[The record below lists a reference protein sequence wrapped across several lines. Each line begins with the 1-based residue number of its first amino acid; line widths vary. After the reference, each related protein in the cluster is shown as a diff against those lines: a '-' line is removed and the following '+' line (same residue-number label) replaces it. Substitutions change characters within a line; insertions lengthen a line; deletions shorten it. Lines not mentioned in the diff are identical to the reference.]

1 MLVLLRS
8 DDAEVEADEVEQE
21 VTRSKLIAPIV
32 DKLRDQAGAGQSV
45 ALVSVQGAVKEP
57 GEYPLIR
64 AGGLSFLVQLAG
76 GLEDGAY
83 LKEVEVRRINAS
95 EDGASVEILNA
106 SLSSESTFALQSRD
120 VVRINFLP
128 DWNPD
133 AAVEILGEVRF
144 PGLYALRDGETIG
157 SLHQPCWRVFFG
169 SLSRGNPF
177 YVQGNKRSAASQCK
191 KADRAVSTRASKSSF
206 CQPSWRGPC
215 CLNGR

>member
-1 MLVLLRS
+1 M
-8 DDAEVEADEVEQE
+8 
-21 VTRSKLIAPIV
+21 TRSKLIAPIV
-32 DKLRDQAGAGQSV
+32 EKLRDQAGAGQSV

-106 SLSSESTFALQSRD
+106 SLNSNLTFALQSRD
-120 VVRINFLP
+120 VVRLIFYLIGIRMP
-128 DWNPD
+128 LLKFQ
-133 AAVEILGEVRF
+133 VKFEF
-144 PGLYALRDGETIG
+144 PGIYALRDGETIG
-157 SLHQPCWRVFFG
+157 SLIKRAGGFSSEAFP
-169 SLSRGNPF
+169 RGNPF
-177 YVQGNKRSAASQCK
+177 YVQATKDQQQASARK
-191 KADRAVSTRASKSSF
+191 IIRAVSTRASKSSF

>member
-1 MLVLLRS
+1 M
-8 DDAEVEADEVEQE
+8 
-21 VTRSKLIAPIV
+21 TRSKLIAPIL

-133 AAVEILGEVRF
+133 AAVEILGEVKISRH
-144 PGLYALRDGETIG
+144 LCLCAMAKRLALSSTVLAGFLRKPFQR
-157 SLHQPCWRVFFG
+157 QPVLRPRQQKI
-169 SLSRGNPF
+169 SSKP
-177 YVQGNKRSAASQCK
+177 VQEN
-191 KADRAVSTRASKSSF
+191 
-206 CQPSWRGPC
+206 
-215 CLNGR
+215 

>member
-1 MLVLLRS
+1 M
-8 DDAEVEADEVEQE
+8 
-21 VTRSKLIAPIV
+21 TRSKLIAPIV
-32 DKLRDQAGAGQSV
+32 EKLRDQAGAGQSV

-133 AAVEILGEVRF
+133 AAVEILGEVKF
-144 PGLYALRDGETIG
+144 PWHLCPARWRDDWL
-157 SLHQPCWRVFFG
+157 SHQPCWRVFFG

-191 KADRAVSTRASKSSF
+191 KIDRAVSTRASKSSF